1 MRHFFAHK
9 ITLAYFILGFLW
21 IFFSDHFLVM
31 VTNDVELL
39 THLQNYKGWFYI
51 ATTAL
56 LLFFLIRSELRYK
69 NKLLAELNQAKLK
82 AEESDRLKTAF
93 LSNMSHEI
101 RTPLNGILGFSN
113 LMCEENVPPKDKQL
127 FLVQINMNGQLLL
140 KIINDIIEVSKIQ
153 ENMLTI
159 NFQQTD
165 INQLLNKLV
174 KTYQLK
180 ESLFQKKGLEL
191 RVLNQ
196 LSGVPLYIETDPARL
211 LQILVNL
218 MDNALKYTDE
228 GWISI
233 GYSLANDKI
242 HISIE
247 DTGIGITNENQTII
261 FERFKQN
268 ATYKDTRDGF
278 GLGLSISKGI
288 VEALNGQIHVESVPD
303 KGSRFTVIFPI
314 ASNNLQ

>member
-1 MRHFFAHK
+1 MRRFFAHK

-31 VTNDVELL
+31 VTNDVKLL
-39 THLQNYKGWFYI
+39 TELQNYKGWFYI
-51 ATTAL
+51 AATAL
-56 LLFFLIRSELRYK
+56 LLFFLIRNELRHK

-113 LMCEENVPPKDKQL
+113 LMCEENVPRKDKQL
-127 FLVQINMNGQLLL
+127 FLEQINMNGQLLL

-165 INQLLNKLV
+165 INQLLNKLA
-174 KTYQLK
+174 KAYQLK

-196 LSGVPLYIETDPARL
+196 LSVAPLYIETDPARL
-211 LQILVNL
+211 LQVLVNL
-218 MDNALKYTDE
+218 MDNALKYTDK

-233 GYSLANDKI
+233 GYSITNEKI
-242 HISIE
+242 HISIQ
-247 DTGIGITNENQTII
+247 DTGIGITSENQTII

-268 ATYKDTRDGF
+268 ATSKDTRDGF

-288 VEALNGQIHVESVPD
+288 VEALNGQIHVESVLG

-314 ASNNLQ
+314 APNNLQ